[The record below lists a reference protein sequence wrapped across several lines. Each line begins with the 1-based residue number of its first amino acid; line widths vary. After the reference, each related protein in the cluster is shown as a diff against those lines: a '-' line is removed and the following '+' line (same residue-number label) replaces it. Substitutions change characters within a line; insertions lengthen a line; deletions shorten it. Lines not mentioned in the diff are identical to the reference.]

1 MEIARREQRYIYKE
15 RMYVCVYV
23 HVYVHINKGHSIC
36 HTPNPEPRTPKA
48 RKPDPEG
55 SGPIVYSIVC
65 ASVTIA
71 LVVGLPLLTIK
82 V

>member
-1 MEIARREQRYIYKE
+1 MHAC
-15 RMYVCVYV
+15 MYVYV
-23 HVYVHINKGHSIC
+23 HVYIHKKGDIAYILY
-36 HTPNPEPRTPKA
+36 PDPESPKPDP

-71 LVVGLPLLTIK
+71 LVFGLPLFTMN